1 MSSENLAIRVDN
13 VGKCYEMYGKP
24 SHRLW
29 QTLTMG
35 HKTFYKEFWALRNI
49 SFEVKKGECVGIIG
63 RNGSGKST
71 LLQIIAGTLT
81 PTTGDVAV
89 RGRVAALLELGSGFN
104 PEFTGR
110 DNVYMNASILGLT
123 KTEIDGKY
131 DEITAFADIG
141 DFIDQPVKTY
151 SSGMMVRLAFA
162 VQVMVDPDIL
172 IVDEA
177 LSVGDMAF
185 QFKCTAKMKRI
196 IENGTSVLFVSHDVG
211 AVKAFC
217 QRCLYL
223 ENGSSKAFGPAGMV
237 GDRYLQEI
245 RNELD
250 RSASAQGTSNKV
262 KTVQPENS
270 SANTFNIPELKE
282 VFDKKVKD
290 FRHGTGE
297 AVTCHVDLV
306 NEHGVTLEI
315 VEFNQKARVRIII
328 YFNQTFDISIY
339 YVIKDFN
346 NIEILGS
353 GNTVESGSYLHG
365 EKGEYY
371 LVEFATK
378 LPLDIG
384 KFSIS
389 VVLSQ
394 LVVINRSAIFM
405 DYAENC
411 CFFEMKPRL
420 PYKIWHRVYVDN
432 EMMIAKITNNN

>member
-1 MSSENLAIRVDN
+1 MSSDDIVIQVNN

-35 HKTFYKEFWALRNI
+35 RKTFYKEFWALRDIN
-49 SFEVKKGECVGIIG
+49 FEVKRGECVGIIG

-81 PTTGDVAV
+81 PTTGNAEVK
-89 RGRVAALLELGSGFN
+89 GRVAALLELGSGFN

-110 DNVYMNASILGLT
+110 ENVYMNASILGLT
-123 KTEIDGKY
+123 KTEIDAKY
-131 DEITAFADIG
+131 DEIVTFADIG

-162 VQVMVDPDIL
+162 VQVMVEPDIL
-172 IVDEA
+172 IIDEA

-185 QFKCTAKMKRI
+185 QFKCTAKMKKI
-196 IENGTSVLFVSHDVG
+196 IERGTSVLFVSHDVG

-223 ENGSSKAFGPAGMV
+223 EHGAAKVFGPAGMV

-250 RSASAQGTSNKV
+250 HAAGAQGASNKV
-262 KTVQPENS
+262 AAVQPENS
-270 SANTFNIPELKE
+270 YANMFNLQELRK

-290 FRHGTGE
+290 FRHGTAE
-297 AVTCHVDLV
+297 AVICHVDLV
-306 NEHGVTLEI
+306 DEHDAPLEI
-315 VEFNQKARVRIII
+315 VEFDQKAKVRIII

-353 GNTVESGSYLHG
+353 GNTVEAGSYLHG

-371 LVEFATK
+371 LVEFGTR

-420 PYKIWHRVYVDN
+420 PYKIWHRVYVKN
-432 EMMIAKITNNN
+432 EMMIAKLK